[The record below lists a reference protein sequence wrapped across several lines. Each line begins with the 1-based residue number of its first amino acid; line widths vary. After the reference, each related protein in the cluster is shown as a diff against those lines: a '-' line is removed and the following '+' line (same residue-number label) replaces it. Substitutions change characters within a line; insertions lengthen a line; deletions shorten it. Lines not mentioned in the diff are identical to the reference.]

1 MKADSNTCLSL
12 RIKEKKKK
20 KRKKKKKKT
29 RLCYGKEGNHAT
41 PLKPCMDPTTLPQAS
56 TGQSNGIP
64 SA

>member
-1 MKADSNTCLSL
+1 L

-20 KRKKKKKKT
+20 EKKKEKKKT